1 MINLPRPGDY
11 IDIHTHGVKSAP
23 GIFVVNNLMAHEQH
37 GPEDISGT
45 AFTAGIHPWYL
56 TQQNHDQ
63 LLRFVLKLA
72 GHESLIAIGEA
83 GFDKL
88 RGPSVELQRKT
99 FEEQVIIANDYRKPV
114 VIHCVKA
121 WDELLSVN
129 RKMKPLT
136 PWLIHGFRGKKE
148 LALQLISHGMFLSFW
163 FDFVISEES
172 TGLIRS
178 LPKERIFLETDGAE
192 VDIRDIYN
200 KVALDLD
207 IPVEELKAI
216 ILSNF
221 NKVFLPPIPPSGAL

>member
-1 MINLPRPGDY
+1 MTNLPRPGDY
-11 IDIHTHGVKSAP
+11 IDIHTHEVKSAP
-23 GIFVVNNLMAHEQH
+23 GTFVVNNLMAHEQH

-121 WDELLSVN
+121 WDELISAH